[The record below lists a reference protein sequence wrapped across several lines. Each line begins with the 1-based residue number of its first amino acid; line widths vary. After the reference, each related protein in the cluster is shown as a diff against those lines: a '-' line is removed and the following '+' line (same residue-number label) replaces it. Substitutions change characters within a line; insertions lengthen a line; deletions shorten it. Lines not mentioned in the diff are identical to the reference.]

1 VSENEALAGKK
12 RRKMNEKQI
21 ELVQASFE
29 LVRPIADQASETFY
43 ARLFEIAPHFKHM
56 FKGDMRKQGAMLMS
70 TLGLAVGS
78 LNKLETILPAVR
90 SLGKRHAGYG
100 VTAEHYQPVAE
111 AFLWTLEYYLREDFT
126 PELKEAWV
134 AAYMT
139 LAGAMIAA
147 AEEETIPA

>member
-1 VSENEALAGKK
+1 
-12 RRKMNEKQI
+12 MNARQI

-29 LVRPIADQASETFY
+29 QVRPIADLAAETFY
-43 ARLFEIAPHFKHM
+43 QRLFEIAPHYQSLFKH
-56 FKGDMRKQGAMLMS
+56 DMKKQGPMLMS

-78 LNKLETILPAVR
+78 LNDLEKILPAVR

-126 PELKEAWV
+126 TELKEAWV
-134 AAYMT
+134 AAYTT
-139 LAGAMIAA
+139 LAGAMIEA
-147 AEEETIPA
+147 AEAETVPA

>member
-1 VSENEALAGKK
+1 
-12 RRKMNEKQI
+12 
-21 ELVQASFE
+21 
-29 LVRPIADQASETFY
+29 
-43 ARLFEIAPHFKHM
+43 
-56 FKGDMRKQGAMLMS
+56 MS

-111 AFLWTLEYYLREDFT
+111 AFLWTLEYYLGEGFT

-147 AEEETIPA
+147 AEEEAIPA